1 MTMEFEYPQRKQTHV
16 NRVPE
21 GYLKRQLAIP
31 RLKRLESIQSQA
43 LLEALKTTS
52 TTNTKSNVADFQYY
66 NALNRS
72 KQFSLQ
78 VTFHLSHTL
87 TQVQQAI
94 KSCVERA
101 IALAAL
107 LLLSPVL
114 ALVALAIYLDNPG
127 PILYKST
134 RIGRHQQP
142 FGMFKFRTMVVNADA
157 QRDALRDQAGLHGQL
172 FKLKDDP
179 RITRIGGLLRRF
191 SIDEIPQL
199 LNVVQGNMSLIGPRP
214 LPADE
219 SQLFMG
225 PFTHRFDVLPGLTGI
240 WQVKGRSNC
249 TFSQLCLLEL
259 NYLMHWNLLADL
271 EIIALTFPAVLKS
284 KGAY

>member
-1 MTMEFEYPQRKQTHV
+1 MDFDYPMRKQTRV
-16 NRVPE
+16 NRTPLGSVK
-21 GYLKRQLAIP
+21 GQLGEP
-31 RLKRLESIQSQA
+31 RLKRLNLAPSQDFM
-43 LLEALKTTS
+43 EVLKATS
-52 TTNTKSNVADFQYY
+52 VSRSKTNIADFQYY
-66 NALNRS
+66 NVLNRS
-72 KQFSLQ
+72 QQFSLR
-78 VTFHLSHTL
+78 VTLHLNHII
-87 TQVQQAI
+87 TQVQQAV
-94 KSCVERA
+94 KSGLERT
-101 IALAAL
+101 ISFAAL
-107 LLLSPVL
+107 MALSPLL

-134 RIGRHQQP
+134 RIGRHQQA

-157 QRDALRDQAGLHGQL
+157 QRDALRNQAGLHGQL

-271 EIIALTFPAVLKS
+271 HIIALTFPAVLKS